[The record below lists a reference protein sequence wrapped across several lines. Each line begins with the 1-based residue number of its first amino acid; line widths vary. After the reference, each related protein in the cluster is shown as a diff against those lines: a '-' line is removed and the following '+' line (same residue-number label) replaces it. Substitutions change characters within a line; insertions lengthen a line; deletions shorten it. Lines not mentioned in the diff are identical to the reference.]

1 MTATLAI
8 DGRQLYTAVPLAGL
22 AAPDALPFPL
32 FLQTG
37 RLTWV
42 LYRDVHTH
50 VQADQVERLAGE
62 GVGELFIHNR
72 DLPAYLDRIE
82 QSLDEVLLDRR
93 VPIERRADVLHG
105 VAVRVATEVLAHPP
119 DRDGIARAQ
128 RLLVNSSSLVLREN
142 RAFSALRALLGA
154 SRSLAQHSVTVGF
167 LSMGLARH
175 ALSAEPNVMLMAGL
189 AGLFHDVGKLGYEAL
204 DHDPE
209 HCQRGHD
216 LLARLGLPGIVC
228 EAALAHHERWDGT
241 GFPRAQRGGSISEFA
256 RVVGLADVF
265 DKVYSSQQ
273 PKVGVFDAMRIMA
286 QAYRGCFEERL
297 AVDFVKLFR

>member
-1 MTATLAI
+1 MRTATVRWHRREAAAVKQRRRTRRWRGRMTATLAI

-37 RLTWV
+37 RHTWV

-142 RAFSALRALLGA
+142 RAFS
-154 SRSLAQHSVTVGF
+154 
-167 LSMGLARH
+167 
-175 ALSAEPNVMLMAGL
+175 
-189 AGLFHDVGKLGYEAL
+189 
-204 DHDPE
+204 
-209 HCQRGHD
+209 
-216 LLARLGLPGIVC
+216 
-228 EAALAHHERWDGT
+228 
-241 GFPRAQRGGSISEFA
+241 
-256 RVVGLADVF
+256 
-265 DKVYSSQQ
+265 
-273 PKVGVFDAMRIMA
+273 
-286 QAYRGCFEERL
+286 
-297 AVDFVKLFR
+297 